1 MGQKDAKW
9 LGHKLHTLDGLSWNF
24 TGQERKSDRHDHA
37 RVVFRHLIPTLDC
50 MSPHHMDTVTVTVT
64 VREGTDTHVLA
75 TFLIAVT
82 K

>member
-37 RVVFRHLIPTLDC
+37 ELSSDIYPNTGLHESSSYGHSNSNSKSFKSVLPICHISETL
-50 MSPHHMDTVTVTVT
+50 
-64 VREGTDTHVLA
+64 
-75 TFLIAVT
+75 
-82 K
+82 